1 MFQRIVSVDRID
13 DCVSIGS
20 NLLFGI
26 EVRIARDCPA
36 RGLINAG
43 KVIVSMGTNAAIA
56 PIGSSRM
63 PGIVSI
69 RLAQLETPCTMP
81 ETACTRHRG
90 MSALGLHIPV
100 VGQCLSNFPVLGA
113 PKRITNRLVNLVCRP
128 LSRN

>member
-1 MFQRIVSVDRID
+1 LFQRIVSVDRID

-20 NLLFGI
+20 NPLFGI

-81 ETACTRHRG
+81 ETACTRHECAWFAHPDIWVYGFGYMDIWVSVR
-90 MSALGLHIPV
+90 V
-100 VGQCLSNFPVLGA
+100 
-113 PKRITNRLVNLVCRP
+113 
-128 LSRN
+128 